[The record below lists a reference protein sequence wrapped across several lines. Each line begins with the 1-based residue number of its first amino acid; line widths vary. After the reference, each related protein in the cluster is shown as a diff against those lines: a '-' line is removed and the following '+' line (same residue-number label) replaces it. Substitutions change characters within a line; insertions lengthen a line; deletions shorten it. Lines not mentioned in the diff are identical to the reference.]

1 MSDAGNFIRYVS
13 DFKPLKMATFQA
25 GINEDDKN
33 NNGTWRVRI
42 RLYHNKITK
51 YIPTHHYVTK
61 GQITKKFD
69 IKDQF
74 LIDILDDTIK
84 GYRKK
89 VSALGIQAASFTC
102 EELREYLQRDEHQKI
117 DYFAFAKDLINKI
130 STKGT
135 GVMQILP

>member
-1 MSDAGNFIRYVS
+1 
-13 DFKPLKMATFQA
+13 
-25 GINEDDKN
+25 
-33 NNGTWRVRI
+33 
-42 RLYHNKITK
+42 
-51 YIPTHHYVTK
+51 
-61 GQITKKFD
+61 
-69 IKDQF
+69 
-74 LIDILDDTIK
+74 LDDTIK